1 VQFGAALAT
10 RLFAAAGPLGV
21 VALRTVGAA
30 FVLVI
35 LTRPWRRRWTSAEL
49 RSAGLLG
56 LVIVVM
62 NACLYLAIDRLPLA
76 TGVTLELL
84 GPITLAVVIAGSC
97 RQRVWAVPA
106 ACGVALLGGSLDL
119 RDLPGVAFALA
130 AAGAWAAYILLNRQM
145 GASGSGLP
153 GLCLAT
159 VAGALIALP
168 AGAGSAGAALVRPGV
183 AAAGLAVG
191 VLSSAVPYSLDL
203 LALRRLPTTVFGV
216 LTSLNPAVAA
226 LAGFVVLGDRLSA
239 AALAGIAAVVIAS
252 AGAVAG
258 CPGRRPRL
266 VHQPAR
272 LRESDSIAELPSV
285 ADATYPSA
293 PPGWRHT
300 HATLLVSRRV

>member
-10 RLFAAAGPLGV
+10 TLFAAAGPLGV

-30 FVLVI
+30 FILVL
-35 LTRPWRRRWTSAEL
+35 LTRPWRRRWTPADL
-49 RSAGLLG
+49 RGAGLLG

-84 GPITLAVVIAGSC
+84 GPMTLALVTAASW
-97 RQRVWAVPA
+97 RQRFWAVPA
-106 ACGVALLGGSLDL
+106 ACGVALLGGSLHL
-119 RDLPGVAFALA
+119 RDLPGVIFALA

-159 VAGALIALP
+159 VAGAVIALP
-168 AGAGSAGAALVRPGV
+168 AGAGSAGAALLRPGV
-183 AAAGLAVG
+183 LAAGLAVG

-226 LAGFVVLGDRLSA
+226 LAGFVILGDRLSA
-239 AALAGIAAVVIAS
+239 ATLAGIAGVVIAS
-252 AGAVAG
+252 AGAVTS
-258 CPGRRPRL
+258 CPHRRARL
-266 VHQPAR
+266 VHQPVGS
-272 LRESDSIAELPSV
+272 REREPIAELPSV
-285 ADATYPSA
+285 ADATPESVLPA
-293 PPGWRHT
+293 WPHRR
-300 HATLLVSRRV
+300 ATSLVSDGV